1 MEPTQFNQNPS
12 SDWMAQI
19 QSIRDINRET
29 ALMLK
34 EQDKW
39 IEKHNRWIEEQ
50 NRWIE
55 EHNLWSK
62 EQDRRM
68 AETDRQMKETYQQM
82 KETDRQMKETDRQMK
97 ETDRKL
103 KELANRFTSQSG
115 HIIEGLM
122 EPSALRIF
130 QDAGYDVDRCTK
142 NYKIHIKATGQKAEY
157 DVILLDNTV
166 VIVVE
171 VKINCTKTDVDDFI
185 KHMIPFRELF
195 PEAGSKEVLGAM
207 AAINYERGA
216 DRYAHEQGLFVIRV
230 SDNDIFSLDDTSGN
244 EMRKF

>member
-1 MEPTQFNQNPS
+1 VESTQFNQNPS

-29 ALMLK
+29 ALLLK

-39 IEKHNRWIEEQ
+39 IEKH

-68 AETDRQMKETYQQM
+68 AETDRQMKET
-82 KETDRQMKETDRQMK
+82 
-97 ETDRKL
+97 DRKL
-103 KELANRFTSQSG
+103 KELANRFSSQSG

-130 QDAGYDVDRCTK
+130 QDAGYDVVRCTK

-166 VIVVE
+166 VIAVE

-207 AAINYERGA
+207 AAINYERDA
-216 DRYAHEQGLFVIRV
+216 DRYAHEQRLFVIRV
-230 SDNDIFSLDDTSGN
+230 SDSDLFSLDDPSKD
-244 EMRKF
+244 MLRKF

>member
-1 MEPTQFNQNPS
+1 MESTQTNQSAS

-39 IEKHNRWIEEQ
+39 IEKHNRWIEE
-50 NRWIE
+50 
-55 EHNLWSK
+55 HNLWSK

-68 AETDRQMKETYQQM
+68 A
-82 KETDRQMKETDRQMK
+82 ETDRQMK

-171 VKINCTKTDVDDFI
+171 VKVNCTKTDVDDFI

-230 SDNDIFSLDDTSGN
+230 SDSDLFSLDDPSKD
-244 EMRKF
+244 MLRKF

>member
-1 MEPTQFNQNPS
+1 MATFKIKINTSLNLVIMESTQTNQSAS

-39 IEKHNRWIEEQ
+39 IEKHNRWIEE
-50 NRWIE
+50 
-55 EHNLWSK
+55 HNLWSK

-68 AETDRQMKETYQQM
+68 A
-82 KETDRQMKETDRQMK
+82 ETDRQMK

-171 VKINCTKTDVDDFI
+171 VKVNCTKTDVDDFI

-230 SDNDIFSLDDTSGN
+230 SDSDLFSLDDPSKD
-244 EMRKF
+244 MLRKF

>member
-1 MEPTQFNQNPS
+1 MESTQTNQSAS

-39 IEKHNRWIEEQ
+39 IEKHNRWIEE
-50 NRWIE
+50 
-55 EHNLWSK
+55 HNLWSK

-68 AETDRQMKETYQQM
+68 AETDRQMKET
-82 KETDRQMKETDRQMK
+82 DRRLK
-97 ETDRKL
+97 KL
-103 KELANRFTSQSG
+103 ADEFTSYSG

-130 QDAGYDVDRCTK
+130 QNAGYDVDSCTK
-142 NYKIHIKATGQKAEY
+142 NYKRRIKATGQQAEY
-157 DVILLDNTV
+157 DLILLNGTV
-166 VIVVE
+166 AIVVE
-171 VKINCTKTDVDDFI
+171 VKTNCKKRDVDHFI
-185 KHMIPFRELF
+185 KQMSPFRDLF
-195 PEAGSKEVLGAM
+195 PEAANKNVLGAM

-230 SDNDIFSLDDTSGN
+230 SDNDIFSLDDTNGDSL
-244 EMRKF
+244 RKF

>member
-1 MEPTQFNQNPS
+1 MESTQTNQSAS

-39 IEKHNRWIEEQ
+39 IEKHNRWIEE
-50 NRWIE
+50 
-55 EHNLWSK
+55 HNLWSK

-68 AETDRQMKETYQQM
+68 AETDRQMKETYQ
-82 KETDRQMKETDRQMK
+82 QMKETDRQMK

-142 NYKIHIKATGQKAEY
+142 NYKIHLKATGQKAEY

-230 SDNDIFSLDDTSGN
+230 SDNDIFSLDDTNGDN
-244 EMRKF
+244 LRKF

>member
-1 MEPTQFNQNPS
+1 MESIQTNQSAS

-39 IEKHNRWIEEQ
+39 IEKHNRWIEE
-50 NRWIE
+50 
-55 EHNLWSK
+55 HNLWSK

-68 AETDRQMKETYQQM
+68 A
-82 KETDRQMKETDRQMK
+82 ETDRQMK

-207 AAINYERGA
+207 AAINYERDA

-230 SDNDIFSLDDTSGN
+230 SDSDLFSLDDPSKD
-244 EMRKF
+244 MLRKF

>member
-1 MEPTQFNQNPS
+1 MESTQTNQSAS

-39 IEKHNRWIEEQ
+39 IEKHNRWIEE
-50 NRWIE
+50 
-55 EHNLWSK
+55 HNLWSK

-68 AETDRQMKETYQQM
+68 A
-82 KETDRQMKETDRQMK
+82 ETDRQMK

-207 AAINYERGA
+207 AAINYERDA

-230 SDNDIFSLDDTSGN
+230 SDSDLFSLDDPSKD
-244 EMRKF
+244 MLRKF

>member
-1 MEPTQFNQNPS
+1 MESTQTNQS
-12 SDWMAQI
+12 AASDWMAQI

-39 IEKHNRWIEEQ
+39 IEKHNRWIEE
-50 NRWIE
+50 
-55 EHNLWSK
+55 HNIWSK

-68 AETDRQMKETYQQM
+68 AETDRQMKET
-82 KETDRQMKETDRQMK
+82 DRN
-97 ETDRKL
+97 L

-207 AAINYERGA
+207 AAINYERDA

-230 SDNDIFSLDDTSGN
+230 SDSDLFSLDDPSKD
-244 EMRKF
+244 MLRKF

>member
-1 MEPTQFNQNPS
+1 MESTQTNQSAS

-39 IEKHNRWIEEQ
+39 IEKHNRWIEE
-50 NRWIE
+50 
-55 EHNLWSK
+55 HNLWSK

-68 AETDRQMKETYQQM
+68 A
-82 KETDRQMKETDRQMK
+82 ETDRQMK

-230 SDNDIFSLDDTSGN
+230 SDSDLFSLDDPSKD
-244 EMRKF
+244 MLRKF

>member
-1 MEPTQFNQNPS
+1 MATFKIKINTSLNLVIMESTQTNQS
-12 SDWMAQI
+12 AASDWMAQI

-39 IEKHNRWIEEQ
+39 IEKHNRWIEE
-50 NRWIE
+50 
-55 EHNLWSK
+55 HNIWSK

-68 AETDRQMKETYQQM
+68 AETDRQMKET
-82 KETDRQMKETDRQMK
+82 DRN
-97 ETDRKL
+97 L

-207 AAINYERGA
+207 AAINYERDA

-230 SDNDIFSLDDTSGN
+230 SDSDLFSLDDPSKD
-244 EMRKF
+244 MLRKF

>member
-1 MEPTQFNQNPS
+1 MESTQFNQNPA

-39 IEKHNRWIEEQ
+39 IEKHNRWIEE
-50 NRWIE
+50 
-55 EHNLWSK
+55 HNLWSK

-68 AETDRQMKETYQQM
+68 A
-82 KETDRQMKETDRQMK
+82 ETDRQMK

-185 KHMIPFRELF
+185 KNMIPFRELF

-207 AAINYERGA
+207 AAINYERDA

-230 SDNDIFSLDDTSGN
+230 SDSDLFSLDDPSKD
-244 EMRKF
+244 MLRKF

>member
-1 MEPTQFNQNPS
+1 MATFKIKINTSLNLVIMESTQTNQSAS

-39 IEKHNRWIEEQ
+39 IEKHNRWIEE
-50 NRWIE
+50 
-55 EHNLWSK
+55 HNLWSK

-68 AETDRQMKETYQQM
+68 A
-82 KETDRQMKETDRQMK
+82 ETDRQMK

-207 AAINYERGA
+207 AAINYERDA

-230 SDNDIFSLDDTSGN
+230 SDSDLFSLDDPSKD
-244 EMRKF
+244 MLRKF

>member
-1 MEPTQFNQNPS
+1 MATFKIKINTSLNLVIMESTQTNQSAS

-39 IEKHNRWIEEQ
+39 IEKHNRWIEE
-50 NRWIE
+50 
-55 EHNLWSK
+55 HNLWSK

-68 AETDRQMKETYQQM
+68 AETDRQMKET
-82 KETDRQMKETDRQMK
+82 DRRLK
-97 ETDRKL
+97 KL
-103 KELANRFTSQSG
+103 ADEFTSYSG

-130 QDAGYDVDRCTK
+130 QNAGYDVDSCTK
-142 NYKIHIKATGQKAEY
+142 NYKRRIKATGQQAEY
-157 DVILLDNTV
+157 DLILLNGTV
-166 VIVVE
+166 AIVVE
-171 VKINCTKTDVDDFI
+171 VKTNCKKRDVDHFI
-185 KHMIPFRELF
+185 KQMSPFRDLF
-195 PEAGSKEVLGAM
+195 PEAANKNVLGAM

-230 SDNDIFSLDDTSGN
+230 SDNDIFSLDDTNGDN
-244 EMRKF
+244 LRKF

>member
-1 MEPTQFNQNPS
+1 MESTQFNQNPA

-39 IEKHNRWIEEQ
+39 IEKHNRWIEE
-50 NRWIE
+50 
-55 EHNLWSK
+55 HNLWSK

-68 AETDRQMKETYQQM
+68 A
-82 KETDRQMKETDRQMK
+82 ETDRQMK

-166 VIVVE
+166 VIAVE

-207 AAINYERGA
+207 AAINYERDA

-230 SDNDIFSLDDTSGN
+230 SDSDLFSLDDPSKD
-244 EMRKF
+244 MLRKF

>member
-1 MEPTQFNQNPS
+1 MESTQTNQSAS

-39 IEKHNRWIEEQ
+39 IEKHNRWIEE
-50 NRWIE
+50 
-55 EHNLWSK
+55 HNLWSK

-68 AETDRQMKETYQQM
+68 AETDRQMKETYQ
-82 KETDRQMKETDRQMK
+82 QMKETDRQMK

-142 NYKIHIKATGQKAEY
+142 NYKIHLKATGQKAEY

-185 KHMIPFRELF
+185 KHMIPFRDLF
-195 PEAGSKEVLGAM
+195 PEAANKNVLGAM

-230 SDNDIFSLDDTSGN
+230 SDNDIFSLDDTNGDN
-244 EMRKF
+244 LRKF

>member
-1 MEPTQFNQNPS
+1 MATFKINTSLNLVIMESTQTNQSAS

-39 IEKHNRWIEEQ
+39 IEKHNRWIEE
-50 NRWIE
+50 
-55 EHNLWSK
+55 HNLWSK

-68 AETDRQMKETYQQM
+68 AETDRQMKET
-82 KETDRQMKETDRQMK
+82 DRRLK
-97 ETDRKL
+97 KL
-103 KELANRFTSQSG
+103 ADEFTSYSG

-130 QDAGYDVDRCTK
+130 QNAGYDVDSCTK
-142 NYKIHIKATGQKAEY
+142 NYKRRIKATGQQAEY
-157 DVILLDNTV
+157 DLILLNGTV
-166 VIVVE
+166 AIVVE
-171 VKINCTKTDVDDFI
+171 VKTNCKKRDVDHFI
-185 KHMIPFRELF
+185 KQMSPFRDLF
-195 PEAGSKEVLGAM
+195 PEAANKNVLGAM

-230 SDNDIFSLDDTSGN
+230 SDNDIFSLDDTNGDN
-244 EMRKF
+244 LRKF

>member
-1 MEPTQFNQNPS
+1 MATFKIKINTSLNLVIMESTQTNQS
-12 SDWMAQI
+12 AASDWMAQI
-19 QSIRDINRET
+19 QSIRDIHRET

-39 IEKHNRWIEEQ
+39 IEKHNRWIEE
-50 NRWIE
+50 
-55 EHNLWSK
+55 HNLWSK

-68 AETDRQMKETYQQM
+68 A
-82 KETDRQMKETDRQMK
+82 ETDRQMK

-207 AAINYERGA
+207 AAINYERDA

-230 SDNDIFSLDDTSGN
+230 SDSDLFSLDDPSKD
-244 EMRKF
+244 MLRKF

>member
-1 MEPTQFNQNPS
+1 MESTQTNQSAS

-29 ALMLK
+29 ALLLK

-39 IEKHNRWIEEQ
+39 IEKH

-68 AETDRQMKETYQQM
+68 AETDRQMKET
-82 KETDRQMKETDRQMK
+82 
-97 ETDRKL
+97 DRKL
-103 KELANRFTSQSG
+103 KELANRFSSQSG

-207 AAINYERGA
+207 AASNYERGA

-230 SDNDIFSLDDTSGN
+230 SDSDLFSLDDPSKD
-244 EMRKF
+244 MLRKF

>member
-1 MEPTQFNQNPS
+1 MESTQTNQSAS

-82 KETDRQMKETDRQMK
+82 KETDRQMKETDRRLK
-97 ETDRKL
+97 KL
-103 KELANRFTSQSG
+103 ADEFTSYSG

-130 QDAGYDVDRCTK
+130 QNAGYDVDSCTK
-142 NYKIHIKATGQKAEY
+142 NYKRRIKATGQQAEY
-157 DVILLDNTV
+157 DLILLNGTV
-166 VIVVE
+166 AIVVE
-171 VKINCTKTDVDDFI
+171 VKTNCKKRDVDHFI
-185 KHMIPFRELF
+185 KQMSPFRDLF
-195 PEAGSKEVLGAM
+195 PEAANKNVLGAM

-230 SDNDIFSLDDTSGN
+230 SDNDIFSLDDTSGD

>member
-1 MEPTQFNQNPS
+1 MESTQTNQS
-12 SDWMAQI
+12 AASDWMAQI

-39 IEKHNRWIEEQ
+39 IEKHNRWIEE
-50 NRWIE
+50 
-55 EHNLWSK
+55 HNIWSK

-68 AETDRQMKETYQQM
+68 A
-82 KETDRQMKETDRQMK
+82 ETDRQMK

-207 AAINYERGA
+207 AAINYERDA

-230 SDNDIFSLDDTSGN
+230 SDSDLFSLDDPSKD
-244 EMRKF
+244 MLRKF

>member
-1 MEPTQFNQNPS
+1 MESTQFNQNPA

-39 IEKHNRWIEEQ
+39 IEKHNRWIEE
-50 NRWIE
+50 
-55 EHNLWSK
+55 HNLWSK

-68 AETDRQMKETYQQM
+68 A
-82 KETDRQMKETDRQMK
+82 ETDRQMK

-207 AAINYERGA
+207 AAINYERDA

-230 SDNDIFSLDDTSGN
+230 SDSDLFSLDDPSKD
-244 EMRKF
+244 MLRKF

>member
-1 MEPTQFNQNPS
+1 MESTQTNQSAS

-39 IEKHNRWIEEQ
+39 IEKHNRWIEE
-50 NRWIE
+50 
-55 EHNLWSK
+55 HNLWSK

-68 AETDRQMKETYQQM
+68 AETDRQMKETYQ
-82 KETDRQMKETDRQMK
+82 QMKETDRQMK

-157 DVILLDNTV
+157 DVILLDNIV

-230 SDNDIFSLDDTSGN
+230 SDNDIFSLDDTNGDN
-244 EMRKF
+244 LRKF

>member
-1 MEPTQFNQNPS
+1 MESTQTNQSAS

-39 IEKHNRWIEEQ
+39 IEKHNRWIEE
-50 NRWIE
+50 
-55 EHNLWSK
+55 HNLWSK

-68 AETDRQMKETYQQM
+68 A
-82 KETDRQMKETDRQMK
+82 ETDRQMK

-230 SDNDIFSLDDTSGN
+230 SDIDIFSLDDTSGD

>member
-1 MEPTQFNQNPS
+1 MESTQTNQS
-12 SDWMAQI
+12 AASDWMAQI

-39 IEKHNRWIEEQ
+39 IEKHNRWIEE
-50 NRWIE
+50 
-55 EHNLWSK
+55 HNLWSK

-68 AETDRQMKETYQQM
+68 A
-82 KETDRQMKETDRQMK
+82 ETDRQMK

-142 NYKIHIKATGQKAEY
+142 NYIIHIKATGQKAEY

-207 AAINYERGA
+207 AAINYERDA

-230 SDNDIFSLDDTSGN
+230 SDSDLFSLDDPSKD
-244 EMRKF
+244 MLRKF

>member
-1 MEPTQFNQNPS
+1 MESIQTNQSAS

-39 IEKHNRWIEEQ
+39 IEKHNRWIEE
-50 NRWIE
+50 
-55 EHNLWSK
+55 HNLWSK

-68 AETDRQMKETYQQM
+68 A
-82 KETDRQMKETDRQMK
+82 ETDRQMK

-230 SDNDIFSLDDTSGN
+230 SDSDLFSLDDPSKD
-244 EMRKF
+244 MLRKF

>member
-1 MEPTQFNQNPS
+1 MESTQTNQSAS

-39 IEKHNRWIEEQ
+39 IEKHNRWIEE
-50 NRWIE
+50 
-55 EHNLWSK
+55 HNLWSK

-68 AETDRQMKETYQQM
+68 AETDRQMKET
-82 KETDRQMKETDRQMK
+82 DRRLK
-97 ETDRKL
+97 KL
-103 KELANRFTSQSG
+103 ADEFTSYSG

-130 QDAGYDVDRCTK
+130 QNAGYDVDSCTK
-142 NYKIHIKATGQKAEY
+142 NYKRRIKATGQQAEY
-157 DVILLDNTV
+157 DLILLNGTV
-166 VIVVE
+166 AIVVE
-171 VKINCTKTDVDDFI
+171 VKTNCKKRDVDHFI
-185 KHMIPFRELF
+185 KQMSPFRDLF
-195 PEAGSKEVLGAM
+195 PEAANKNVLGAM

-230 SDNDIFSLDDTSGN
+230 SDNDIFSLDDTNGDN
-244 EMRKF
+244 LRKF

>member
-1 MEPTQFNQNPS
+1 MESTQTNQSAS

-39 IEKHNRWIEEQ
+39 IEKHNRWIEE
-50 NRWIE
+50 
-55 EHNLWSK
+55 HNLWSK

-68 AETDRQMKETYQQM
+68 AETDRQMKETYQ
-82 KETDRQMKETDRQMK
+82 QMKETDRQMK

-216 DRYAHEQGLFVIRV
+216 DCYAHEQGLFVIRV
-230 SDNDIFSLDDTSGN
+230 SDSDIFSLDDTSGD